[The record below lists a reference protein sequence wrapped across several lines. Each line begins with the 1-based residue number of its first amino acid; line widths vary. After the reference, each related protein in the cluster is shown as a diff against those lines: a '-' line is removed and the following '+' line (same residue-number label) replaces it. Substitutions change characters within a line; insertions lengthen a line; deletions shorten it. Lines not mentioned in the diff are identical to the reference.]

1 MDPDGVTTVLFDQ
14 FDCDQATGSD
24 AWAMGEDFSPG
35 LTVTLSGDASGT
47 VTSSP
52 AGINC
57 GNDCTE
63 SYASGTGVTLTAE
76 PAQGASFAGWSGAC
90 TGTQHDCT
98 LTMNGAKSVTATFTN
113 EAASWPSPRAEPA
126 PAR

>member
-24 AWAMGEDFSPG
+24 AWAMGEDFSPQ
-35 LTVTLSGDASGT
+35 LSVKLSGDASGT

-63 SYASGTGVTLTAE
+63 SYASGTGVTLTAQ
-76 PAQGASFAGWSGAC
+76 PAQGASFAGWGGAC
-90 TGTQHDCT
+90 SGIDNDMHADDQRRR
-98 LTMNGAKSVTATFTN
+98 
-113 EAASWPSPRAEPA
+113 SP
-126 PAR
+126 